1 MTMEPIWLLKA
12 PHEAP
17 GWTALEK
24 DARNKTVNVLLFD
37 RDRWALVR
45 APAAPTEY
53 EGFVA
58 TPAPSG
64 MYLDQQ
70 GRSVYVA
77 AGIKVHDP
85 REVIAALGA
94 QATELLNTIGDP
106 NTVLE
111 RLGRVY

>member
-1 MTMEPIWLLKA
+1 MDPIWLLKG

-24 DARNKTVNVLLFD
+24 DARDKTTNVLLFD
-37 RDRWALVR
+37 RDAWALVR
-45 APAAPTEY
+45 GPAAPTQY

-58 TPAPSG
+58 TQAPSG
-64 MYLDQQ
+64 LFLDQQ
-70 GRSVYVA
+70 GRNVYVA

-94 QATELLNTIGDP
+94 EATEMLKKLGDP
-106 NTVLE
+106 DLVLE